1 MITFREVKDSPSG
14 WEDTHMSFESELTDL
29 IYSYRN
35 KVNKHYV
42 SRALTGAA
50 DVVEKDE
57 GWIYDET
64 NVEPEDG
71 EAPTLTALSPQTA
84 AVGDAALTVTAT
96 GTGFTAD
103 SVVVVGGTDTATTFG
118 SDTSLTTS
126 IDPTTATAG
135 DVPVLVRSPAG
146 ETAPLNFTFT
156 APAGG

>member
-1 MITFREVKDSPSG
+1 MITYAEVKQSPTG
-14 WEDTHMSFESELTDL
+14 WEDETMSFESDLTTL
-29 IYSYRN
+29 IDSYRN
-35 KVNKHYV
+35 KINKHYV

-64 NVEPEDG
+64 NIEPDEE

-84 AVGDAALTVTAT
+84 AIGGAALTVTAT

-103 SVVVVGGTDTATTFG
+103 SVVVVGGTDSATTFV
-118 SDTSLTTS
+118 SDTSLTTQ
-126 IDPTTATAG
+126 IDPATATAG
-135 DVPVLVRSPAG
+135 DVPVLVRAPAG

-156 APAGG
+156 AAGE

>member
-14 WEDTHMSFESELTDL
+14 WEDETMSFESDLTTL
-29 IYSYRN
+29 IDSYRN
-35 KVNKHYV
+35 KINKHYV

-64 NVEPEDG
+64 NIEPDEE
-71 EAPTLTALSPQTA
+71 EAPILTALSPQTA
-84 AVGDAALTVTAT
+84 AIGGAALTVTAT

-103 SVVVVGGTDTATTFG
+103 SVVVVDGTDSATTFV
-118 SDTSLTTS
+118 SDTSLTTQ
-126 IDPTTATAG
+126 IDPATATAG
-135 DVPVLVRSPAG
+135 DVPVLVRAPAG

-156 APAGG
+156 AAGE